1 MKLFKKIKKIYIAS
15 DHAGYPLKQVI
26 VKEFLSKKGINFQD
40 LGTNSEKSVDYPK
53 FAKKLSKKINKTS
66 MGILICGSGIG
77 VSISAN
83 RHKHIRASLCH
94 NVNSAK
100 MTRKHNDSNSFLD
113 GTLFQAALFRLRLIS
128 RLARSDSW
136 TIIKETFMR
145 SRLAQVG
152 LRQPH

>member
-1 MKLFKKIKKIYIAS
+1 MKLFKKIKKVYIAS
-15 DHAGYPLKQVI
+15 DHAGYALKQVI
-26 VKEFLSKKGINFQD
+26 VKEFLSKEGINFQD

-94 NVNSAK
+94 NVNSAR
-100 MTRKHNDSNSFLD
+100 MTRKHNDSNVICLQGRPFVKKKIFAMLNAYFD
-113 GTLFQAALFRLRLIS
+113 TEFDEGRHTRRIEQL
-128 RLARSDSW
+128 
-136 TIIKETFMR
+136 
-145 SRLAQVG
+145 
-152 LRQPH
+152 

>member
-1 MKLFKKIKKIYIAS
+1 MKLFKKIKKVYIAS
-15 DHAGYPLKQVI
+15 DHAGYALKQVI
-26 VKEFLSKKGINFQD
+26 VKEFLSKEGVNSQD

-94 NVNSAK
+94 NVNSAR
-100 MTRKHNDSNSFLD
+100 MTRKHNNSNVICLQGRPFVKKKIFAMLNAYFD
-113 GTLFQAALFRLRLIS
+113 TEFEEGRHTRRVEQL
-128 RLARSDSW
+128 
-136 TIIKETFMR
+136 
-145 SRLAQVG
+145 
-152 LRQPH
+152 

>member
-1 MKLFKKIKKIYIAS
+1 VRLFNKIKKVYIAS
-15 DHAGYPLKQVI
+15 DHAGYALKQVI
-26 VKEFLSKKGINFQD
+26 VKEFLFKKGINFQD

-53 FAKKLSKKINKTS
+53 FAKKLSQKINKTS

-100 MTRKHNDSNSFLD
+100 MTRKHNDSNVICLQGRPFVKKKIFAMLNAYFD
-113 GTLFQAALFRLRLIS
+113 TEFEEGRHTRRVEQL
-128 RLARSDSW
+128 
-136 TIIKETFMR
+136 
-145 SRLAQVG
+145 
-152 LRQPH
+152 

>member
-1 MKLFKKIKKIYIAS
+1 MRLFKKIKKVYIAS
-15 DHAGYPLKQVI
+15 DHAGYALKQVI
-26 VKEFLSKKGINFQD
+26 VKEFLSKQEINFQD

-94 NVNSAK
+94 NVNSVR
-100 MTRKHNDSNSFLD
+100 MTRKHNDSNVICLQGRPFVKKKIFAMLNAYFD
-113 GTLFQAALFRLRLIS
+113 TEFEEGRHTRRVEQL
-128 RLARSDSW
+128 
-136 TIIKETFMR
+136 
-145 SRLAQVG
+145 
-152 LRQPH
+152 

>member
-1 MKLFKKIKKIYIAS
+1 MKLFKKIKKVYIAS
-15 DHAGYPLKQVI
+15 DHAGYALKQVI
-26 VKEFLSKKGINFQD
+26 VKEFLSKEGINFQD

-100 MTRKHNDSNSFLD
+100 MTRKHNDSNVICLQGRPFVKKKIFAMLD
-113 GTLFQAALFRLRLIS
+113 AYFDTEFEEGRHTRRVEQL
-128 RLARSDSW
+128 
-136 TIIKETFMR
+136 
-145 SRLAQVG
+145 
-152 LRQPH
+152 

>member
-1 MKLFKKIKKIYIAS
+1 MKLFKKIKKVYIAS

-26 VKEFLSKKGINFQD
+26 VKEFLFKKGINFQD

-100 MTRKHNDSNSFLD
+100 MTRKHNDSNVICLQGRPFVKKKIFAMLNAYFD
-113 GTLFQAALFRLRLIS
+113 TEFEEGRHTRRVEQL
-128 RLARSDSW
+128 
-136 TIIKETFMR
+136 
-145 SRLAQVG
+145 
-152 LRQPH
+152 

>member
-1 MKLFKKIKKIYIAS
+1 VRLFKKIKKVYIAS
-15 DHAGYPLKQVI
+15 DHAGYALKQVI
-26 VKEFLSKKGINFQD
+26 VKELLFKKGINFQD

-53 FAKKLSKKINKTS
+53 FAKKLSQKINKTS

-100 MTRKHNDSNSFLD
+100 MTRKHNDSNVICLQGRPFVKKKIFAMLNAYFD
-113 GTLFQAALFRLRLIS
+113 TEFEEGRHTRRVEQL
-128 RLARSDSW
+128 
-136 TIIKETFMR
+136 
-145 SRLAQVG
+145 
-152 LRQPH
+152 

>member
-1 MKLFKKIKKIYIAS
+1 MKLFKKIKKVYIAS

-100 MTRKHNDSNSFLD
+100 MTRKHNDSNVICLQGRPFVKKKIFAMLNAYFD
-113 GTLFQAALFRLRLIS
+113 TEFEEGRHKRRVEQL
-128 RLARSDSW
+128 
-136 TIIKETFMR
+136 
-145 SRLAQVG
+145 
-152 LRQPH
+152 